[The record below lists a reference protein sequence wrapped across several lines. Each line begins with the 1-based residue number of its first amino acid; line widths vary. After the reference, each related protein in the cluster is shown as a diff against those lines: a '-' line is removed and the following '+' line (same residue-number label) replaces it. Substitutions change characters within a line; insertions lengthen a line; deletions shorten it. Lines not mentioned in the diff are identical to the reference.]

1 MKKYQLRQIIR
12 EEISKVMDENELG
25 EAFLGFMSKKE
36 KAEAKEKLIDEMI
49 KYGIAIDSPKG
60 KQILARGTFLSYEGE
75 WKENEDGKWDYV
87 DPTKMTGLNKL
98 GASAGM
104 MTKSGASSGGLK
116 EVRKY

>member
-1 MKKYQLRQIIR
+1 MKKSQLRQIIR
-12 EEISKVMDENELG
+12 EEISKVMDDNKLG

-36 KAEAKEKLIDEMI
+36 KAEAEKELTDEMI
-49 KYGIAIDSPKG
+49 GYGIAVDSPKG
-60 KQILARGTFLSYEGE
+60 KQILARGAFLSYEGE
-75 WKENEDGKWDYV
+75 WKETDGKWDYV
-87 DPTKMTGLNKL
+87 DPTKITGLNKL